1 MVGELNTKKKLKNS
15 REKKSFKLK
24 RIIIIVKFSLGIIV
38 GYIEDCVMRIF
49 FGYDSS
55 HRPPISGWMQK

>member
-1 MVGELNTKKKLKNS
+1 MQSFHFGARVNGRRVEHKKKLKNS

-49 FGYDSS
+49 F
-55 HRPPISGWMQK
+55 RLR